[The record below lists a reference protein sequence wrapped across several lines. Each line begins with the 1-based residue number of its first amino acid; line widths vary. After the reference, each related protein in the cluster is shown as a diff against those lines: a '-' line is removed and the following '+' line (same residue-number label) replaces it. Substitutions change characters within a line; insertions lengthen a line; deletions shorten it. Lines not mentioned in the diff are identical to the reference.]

1 MFFQE
6 SCDACRRL
14 QNIDIMALELIIRC
28 TGKETDTDMKKIAVV
43 EDDNSLRTA
52 LAGVLEENG
61 YSPCLILDFINADQE
76 ILAAQADLVLLD
88 IILPGTSGQEIL
100 RNLRK
105 NSQIPVIMLT
115 SKTGEMDEILA
126 MSYGADDYVT
136 KPYNPTL
143 LLLKIEAIFR
153 RMTPDQTGTELEY
166 KGMRVDLLRSTMKY
180 KQQETVLSKNEITIL
195 YYLMKNQGKIVSR
208 DELMDYL
215 WDCND
220 FVDDNTLTVNINR
233 LRKRLE
239 EAGLPG
245 VIETR
250 RRQGYLLV

>member
-1 MFFQE
+1 
-6 SCDACRRL
+6 
-14 QNIDIMALELIIRC
+14 
-28 TGKETDTDMKKIAVV
+28 MKKIAVV
-43 EDDNSLRTA
+43 EDDRSLRTA
-52 LAGVLEENG
+52 LAGLLQENG
-61 YSPCLILDFINADQE
+61 YTPCLIQDFMEADRE
-76 ILAAQADLVLLD
+76 ILESQADLVLLD
-88 IILPGTSGQEIL
+88 IILPGTNGQAIL

-105 NSQIPVIMLT
+105 KSQVPVMMLT
-115 SKTGEMDEILA
+115 SKAEEMDEILA
-126 MSYGADDYVT
+126 MSYGADDYIT

-153 RMTPDQTGTELEY
+153 RMTPENQKIEVEY
-166 KGMRVDLLRSTMKY
+166 RGMQVDLLRSTMKY
-180 KQQETVLSKNEITIL
+180 DGQEVVLSKNEISIL
-195 YYLMKNQGKIVSR
+195 YYLMKNKGKIVSR

-239 EAGLPG
+239 EVGLSG

>member
-1 MFFQE
+1 
-6 SCDACRRL
+6 
-14 QNIDIMALELIIRC
+14 
-28 TGKETDTDMKKIAVV
+28 MKKIVVV
-43 EDDNSLRTA
+43 EDDKVLREALTA
-52 LAGVLEENG
+52 LLRENG
-61 YSPCLILDFINADQE
+61 YE
-76 ILAAQADLVLLD
+76 ICQIVKFEKTEQQIAEEKADLVLLD
-88 IILPGTSGQEIL
+88 IILPDTNGQEIL
-100 RNLRK
+100 RNLRRI
-105 NSQIPVIMLT
+105 SDIPVIMLT
-115 SKTGEMDEILA
+115 SKTGETDEILA
-126 MSYGADDYVT
+126 MSYGADDYIT

-153 RMTPDQTGTELEY
+153 RMTPENQKTEVEY
-166 KGMRVDLLRSTMKY
+166 RGMQVDLLRSTMKY
-180 KQQETVLSKNEITIL
+180 DGQEVVLSKNEISIL
-195 YYLMKNQGKIVSR
+195 YYLIKNKGKIVSR

-239 EAGLPG
+239 EVGLSG

>member
-1 MFFQE
+1 
-6 SCDACRRL
+6 
-14 QNIDIMALELIIRC
+14 
-28 TGKETDTDMKKIAVV
+28 MKKIAVV
-43 EDDNSLRTA
+43 EDDRSLRTA
-52 LAGVLEENG
+52 LAGLLQENG
-61 YSPCLILDFINADQE
+61 YTPCLIQDFMEADRE
-76 ILAAQADLVLLD
+76 IMESQADLVLLD

-105 NSQIPVIMLT
+105 NFQIPVIMLT

-180 KQQETVLSKNEITIL
+180 QEQETVLSKNEITIL

>member
-6 SCDACRRL
+6 SCDACRRP

-28 TGKETDTDMKKIAVV
+28 TGKETYMKKIAVV

-105 NSQIPVIMLT
+105 NSQIPLIMLT

-180 KQQETVLSKNEITIL
+180 KEQETVLSMIL
-195 YYLMKNQGKIVSR
+195 IGMIYGGYYLVSQFGCEKIVR
-208 DELMDYL
+208 E
-215 WDCND
+215 
-220 FVDDNTLTVNINR
+220 
-233 LRKRLE
+233 
-239 EAGLPG
+239 
-245 VIETR
+245 
-250 RRQGYLLV
+250 